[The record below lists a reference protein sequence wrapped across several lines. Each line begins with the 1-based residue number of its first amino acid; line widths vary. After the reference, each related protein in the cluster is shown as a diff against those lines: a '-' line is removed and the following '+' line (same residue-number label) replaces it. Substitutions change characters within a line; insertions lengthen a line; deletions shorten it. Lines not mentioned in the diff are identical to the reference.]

1 MQNLSPKETSLKEL
15 SDFALEKGATMAK
28 VIDAKLIVV
37 DERVQMKCRYPPCLY
52 YGANLMCPPYTP
64 SAEEFR
70 EYVAKFKSAIIVQIE
85 TPIEEEIQKRIKTK
99 GANLKELVKDKKL
112 LEQTSSMEGWK
123 KLETV
128 VSAVEREALNKGYY
142 LSLGLTAGTC
152 RLCNTCDL
160 KWPCKHP
167 YEARPSMEA
176 VGIDVHKTAKN
187 AGLSLKWNSKDF
199 MTVTG
204 LILID

>member
-1 MQNLSPKETSLKEL
+1 MKETPKEINLKEL
-15 SDFALEKGATMAK
+15 CDFAFEKGATMAK

-64 SAEEFR
+64 SAKEFR

-85 TPIEEEIQKRIKTK
+85 TPIEDEIQKRIKTK

-123 KLETV
+123 KLDKV
-128 VSAVEREALNKGYY
+128 VTAVEREALNKGYY

-167 YEARPSMEA
+167 WEARPSMEA

-187 AGLSLKWNSKDF
+187 AGLSLK
-199 MTVTG
+199 
-204 LILID
+204 

>member
-1 MQNLSPKETSLKEL
+1 MKETPKEINLKEL
-15 SDFALEKGATMAK
+15 CDFAFEKGATIAK

-64 SAEEFR
+64 SAKEFR

-128 VSAVEREALNKGYY
+128 VSAVEREALNRGYY

-167 YEARPSMEA
+167 WEARPSMEG
-176 VGIDVHKTAKN
+176 VGIDVHKTAIN

-199 MTVTG
+199 MTLTG
-204 LILID
+204 LVLID

>member
-1 MQNLSPKETSLKEL
+1 
-15 SDFALEKGATMAK
+15 
-28 VIDAKLIVV
+28 
-37 DERVQMKCRYPPCLY
+37 
-52 YGANLMCPPYTP
+52 
-64 SAEEFR
+64 
-70 EYVAKFKSAIIVQIE
+70 
-85 TPIEEEIQKRIKTK
+85 
-99 GANLKELVKDKKL
+99 
-112 LEQTSSMEGWK
+112 MEGWK
-123 KLETV
+123 ELETV

-160 KWPCKHP
+160 MWPCKHP
-167 YEARPSMEA
+167 WEARPSMEA

-199 MTVTG
+199 MTLTG

>member
-1 MQNLSPKETSLKEL
+1 MKETPKEINLKEL
-15 SDFALEKGATMAK
+15 CDFAFEKGATMAK

-64 SAEEFR
+64 SAKEFR

-85 TPIEEEIQKRIKTK
+85 TPIEDEIQKRIKTK

-123 KLETV
+123 KLDKV
-128 VSAVEREALNKGYY
+128 VTAVEREALNKVYY

-167 YEARPSMEA
+167 WEARPSMEA

-199 MTVTG
+199 MTLTG
-204 LILID
+204 LVLID

>member
-1 MQNLSPKETSLKEL
+1 MKETPKEINLKEL
-15 SDFALEKGATMAK
+15 CDFAFEKGATMAK

-64 SAEEFR
+64 SAKEFR

-85 TPIEEEIQKRIKTK
+85 TPIEDEIQKRIKTK

-123 KLETV
+123 KLDKV
-128 VSAVEREALNKGYY
+128 VTAVEREALNKGYY

-167 YEARPSMEA
+167 WEARPSMEA

-199 MTVTG
+199 MTLTG
-204 LILID
+204 LVLID